1 MAGLIKVEA
10 SFVACLVGFPGVG
23 KLTIARALAIMTGAS
38 VVDNHWI
45 NDPIVRLVAKDGS
58 APVPAG
64 VWPQV
69 ARVRTAVLDTIA
81 TVVPAGR
88 NFIFTYAGSDE
99 DPADRAAF
107 EDYRDVARRRGSRF
121 IPVRLLC
128 AEAELVR
135 RIQSPERRGKK
146 LTDPDDAS
154 HNAKFLTPLD
164 LRLPGTLSLDVTNLI
179 PEAAASAIFDHIA
192 ATQG

>member
-1 MAGLIKVEA
+1 MKVAA

-23 KLTIARALAIMTGAS
+23 KLTIAHALATMTGAS

-45 NDPIVRLVAKDGS
+45 NDPIVKLVAKDSS
-58 APVPAG
+58 APVPAE

-69 ARVRTAVLDTIA
+69 ARVRAAVLDTIA
-81 TVVPAGR
+81 TLVPADR

-107 EDYRDVARRRGSRF
+107 DEYHDVARRRGACF

-135 RIQSPERRGKK
+135 RIQSPERRRKK
-146 LTDPDDAS
+146 LMDPDDAS

-164 LRLPGTLSLDVTNLI
+164 PRLAGTLSLDVTNLV